1 MIRAA
6 VLGSPI
12 SHSLSPTLHNR
23 AYEVLGIP
31 GKYDAI
37 EISEVE
43 FPQFFAEATAL
54 DAKVNWRGFSLT
66 MPLKE
71 IVTDA
76 LTQVDPLA
84 KRIASANT
92 ILIDRNSHEVNVKIL
107 STDVLGFSAIFDR
120 LTINQDSSVAIIG
133 GGGTAR
139 AALAALDGLVS
150 NIRVY
155 QRSEK
160 RNELVKNAASLS
172 SVNFHDFNM
181 LNDISGYSLIIS
193 TLPSIAS
200 KVVVAEI
207 PTKLREN
214 QVFLDVAYSPFP
226 SAPSIAWQNAGGV
239 VIGGV
244 ELLIRQALEQIRL
257 MTLTNFETD
266 YMYEELRTHVMAVI
280 TAPLTPL

>member
-12 SHSLSPTLHNR
+12 SHSLSPALHNR
-23 AYEVLGIP
+23 AYEILGIP

-54 DAKVNWRGFSLT
+54 DAKVDWRGFSLT

-71 IVTDA
+71 MVTDS
-76 LTQVDPLA
+76 LSGVDPLA
-84 KRIASANT
+84 KRISSANT
-92 ILIDRNSHEVNVKIL
+92 ILIDRSSQEVNVKIL
-107 STDVLGFSAIFDR
+107 STDVLGFNAIFDR
-120 LTINQDSSVAIIG
+120 LTINRDSSVAIIG

-150 NIRVY
+150 NINFY

-160 RNELVKNAASLS
+160 RNDLVRNTASLS
-172 SVNFHDFNM
+172 SVDFCDFNA
-181 LNDISGYSLIIS
+181 LNDIAGYSLIIS
-193 TLPSIAS
+193 TLPSTAS

-207 PTKLREN
+207 PNRLGEN

-226 SAPSIAWQNAGGV
+226 SAPSVAWQKAGGA
-239 VIGGV
+239 VIDGV

-257 MTLTNFETD
+257 MTRTNFEPD
-266 YMYEELRTHVMAVI
+266 QMYEELRTHVMAVI
-280 TAPLTPL
+280 NNL

>member
-76 LTQVDPLA
+76 LTQVEPLA

-172 SVNFHDFNM
+172 TVNFHDFNM
-181 LNDISGYSLIIS
+181 LNDISSYSLIIS
-193 TLPSIAS
+193 TLPSTAA

-226 SAPSIAWQNAGGV
+226 SAPSIAWQKAGGV
-239 VIGGV
+239 VIDGV

-257 MTLTNFETD
+257 MTRTNFETD
-266 YMYEELRTHVMAVI
+266 HMYEELRTHVMAVI
-280 TAPLTPL
+280 NNR

>member
-12 SHSLSPTLHNR
+12 SHSLSPSLHNR
-23 AYEVLGIP
+23 AYEILGIL

-54 DAKVNWRGFSLT
+54 DSKVDWRGFSLT

-76 LTQVDPLA
+76 LTEVDPLA

-92 ILIDRNSHEVNVKIL
+92 ILIDRNIHEVNVKIL

-139 AALAALDGLVS
+139 AALAALDGLVN
-150 NIRVY
+150 NISVY
-155 QRSEK
+155 QRSDK
-160 RNELVKNAASLS
+160 RNNLVKNAASLS
-172 SVNFHDFNM
+172 SVNFCDFNM
-181 LNDISGYSLIIS
+181 LNDLSGYSLIVS
-193 TLPSIAS
+193 TLPSTAS
-200 KVVVAEI
+200 KVVVAKI
-207 PTKLREN
+207 PTRLREHE
-214 QVFLDVAYSPFP
+214 VFLDVAYSPFP
-226 SAPSIAWQNAGGV
+226 STPSIAWQKAGGV
-239 VIGGV
+239 VIDGV

-257 MTLTNFETD
+257 MTRTNFETD
-266 YMYEELRTHVMAVI
+266 HMYEELRTHVMAVI
-280 TAPLTPL
+280 NNR

>member
-12 SHSLSPTLHNR
+12 SHSLSPTLHNH
-23 AYEVLGIP
+23 AYEILGIP
-31 GKYDAI
+31 GKYEAI

-54 DAKVNWRGFSLT
+54 DAKVDWRGFSLT

-92 ILIDRNSHEVNVKIL
+92 ILIDRNIHEVNVKIL
-107 STDVLGFSAIFDR
+107 STDVLGFNAIFDR
-120 LTINQDSSVAIIG
+120 LTINQDSSVAIFG

-139 AALAALDGLVS
+139 AALAALDGLVN
-150 NIRVY
+150 NISVY

-160 RNELVKNAASLS
+160 RNDLVKNAASLS

-181 LNDISGYSLIIS
+181 HNEMSGYSLIVS
-193 TLPSIAS
+193 TLPSTALE
-200 KVVVAEI
+200 VVVAKI
-207 PTKLREN
+207 PTELRAD

-226 SAPSIAWQNAGGV
+226 SAPSIAWQKAGGV
-239 VIGGV
+239 VIDGV
-244 ELLIRQALEQIRL
+244 ELLVRQALEQIRL
-257 MTLTNFETD
+257 MTRTNFETD
-266 YMYEELRTHVMAVI
+266 HMYEELRTHVMAVI
-280 TAPLTPL
+280 NNR